1 MSNSLSLID
10 MTYQDSGLSPYT
22 RYTYIVEANNDFG
35 STRSSP
41 VTFMTLPGPPT
52 GIVYVTVS
60 DIQSTSARFA
70 WIFPAK
76 LNGPLANFS
85 LVTLKPSQ
93 PTVRQQHWTG
103 IDNKTEISGLV
114 PFTNYTV
121 YVVTCS
127 EGGCLDSWPL
137 IFSTKSAL
145 PTGMAPPTVTTVSS
159 SKLNVTWKPP
169 AQSNG
174 NGQNLLLQ
182 VHKEVLPSLIQY
194 Q

>member
-1 MSNSLSLID
+1 

-35 STRSSP
+35 STHSSP

-103 IDNKTEISGLV
+103 IDNKTKITGLV

-174 NGQNLLLQ
+174 NGQNLLSK
-182 VHKEVLPSLIQY
+182 VHKEVFASRISY
-194 Q
+194 